1 MLRHDLPGKPR
12 GSLRGGKKLKFGVSA
27 PTEPT
32 IKLCRSQKVGRVRL
46 QGNAA

>member
-12 GSLRGGKKLKFGVSA
+12 GKKLKFGVFA